1 MLKPHYI
8 IECRKKFTG
17 KAQVTKLKAT
27 DFTDALIRFKEQ
39 RLLKNLPYN
48 TIIACA
54 QDNTANFYPKGV

>member
-1 MLKPHYI
+1 MNKDFHI

-27 DFTDALIRFKEQ
+27 DFVDALANFKQ
-39 RLLKNLPYN
+39 LCLARNLPYN
-48 TIIACA
+48 TIIVCA